1 MKLRFPML
9 ILFLA
14 VTATAAF
21 PPQAQKPLTRDQVM
35 DLVNAHMEA
44 PDLVKLI
51 HEHGIDFDV
60 TEDYVQA
67 LRNAGVEAPV
77 LQALRAARPKPLT
90 KGQVLELVAGHVASE
105 RAAMLVK
112 QHGIDFVAD
121 EAYLET
127 LRLAGGDDV
136 LIAAVREAGKA
147 VTAELLV
154 VTSPDAEVYLDGA
167 LHGRADA
174 QGQLALKARPGAHA
188 LKVSLKGKK
197 DFEQSV
203 TLAVRQTTRIEARLE
218 DLAGSVRVQ
227 TSAGAE
233 VFLDNSSRG
242 SADGSGQLVIPNISP
257 GSHELRVSA
266 RGRAEFRQSITV
278 SPGQES
284 RVDAA
289 LTEIW
294 KRGLAAGAA
303 MENLKDGLKYVW
315 IPPGTFMMGCSPG
328 DNGCYESEQPA
339 HQVTITK
346 GFWIG
351 QTPVTVA
358 AYKRFVGA
366 TGRQMPPAPDFNNG
380 WTNENMP
387 IVAVT
392 WDEAQAYCT
401 WMGGRLP
408 TEAEWEYAARG
419 GSTEA
424 RYGPIDEVAWYDQNS
439 GSRTHDVGQKRAN
452 GFGLYDM
459 LGNVWEWVSDW
470 YDWYYY
476 QRSPAQDAQGPGS
489 GQDRVLRGGSWFDDP
504 RNVRVSVRYY
514 GGPGSRVSYVGVG
527 LRCAGEAGIPAPP
540 APVEPPRPPAPAAG
554 SRTTRENSKDGLKY
568 VSIPPGTLR
577 LFDPT
582 VDAGTHT
589 ITLNGVDTA
598 QPTTPFH
605 FDWGDGTE
613 SVGFF
618 PQTKVYQQSG
628 RTYSIKVMA
637 TYPDGSHG
645 SAETTAT
652 IP

>member
-1 MKLRFPML
+1 MKLRFLIL

-14 VTATAAF
+14 VTATPAF

-77 LQALRAARPKPLT
+77 IQALRAARPKPLT

-105 RAAMLVK
+105 RAATLVK

-136 LIAAVREAGKA
+136 LIAALREAGKT

-154 VTSPDAEVYLDGA
+154 VTSPDAEVYLDGE
-167 LHGRADA
+167 LKGHADE
-174 QGQLALKARPGAHA
+174 QGELAIKSKPGAHA

-197 DFEQSV
+197 DFEQGV
-203 TLAVRQTTRIEARLE
+203 TLAARQTTKIEARLE
-218 DLAGSVRVQ
+218 DIAPSPAQVR
-227 TSAGAE
+227 E
-233 VFLDNSSRG
+233 NS
-242 SADGSGQLVIPNISP
+242 
-257 GSHELRVSA
+257 
-266 RGRAEFRQSITV
+266 
-278 SPGQES
+278 
-284 RVDAA
+284 
-289 LTEIW
+289 
-294 KRGLAAGAA
+294 
-303 MENLKDGLKYVW
+303 KDGLKYVW
-315 IPPGTFMMGCSPG
+315 IPAGTFMMGCSPA
-328 DNGCYESEQPA
+328 DNECDGEEKPA

-346 GFWIG
+346 GFWFG
-351 QTPVTVA
+351 QTPVTVQ
-358 AYKRFVGA
+358 AYKRFAGA
-366 TGRQMPPAPDFNNG
+366 TGRQMPGAPDFNNG

-387 IVAVT
+387 IVNVT
-392 WDEAQAYCT
+392 WADAQAYCG
-401 WMGGRLP
+401 WVGGRLP

-424 RYGPIDEVAWYDQNS
+424 RYGPLDEVAWYDQNS
-439 GSRTHDVGQKRAN
+439 GAATHDVGQKHPN
-452 GFGLYDM
+452 GYGLYDV
-459 LGNVWEWVSDW
+459 LGNVGDWVSDW
-470 YDWYYY
+470 YDEKYY
-476 QRSPAQDAQGPGS
+476 QSSPSQDPQGPGS
-489 GQDRVLRGGSWFDDP
+489 GQRRVVRGESWVGLP
-504 RNVRVSVRYY
+504 RYVRVSNR
-514 GGPGSRVSYVGVG
+514 GTLHPGDRSGQVGF
-527 LRCAGEAGIPAPP
+527 RCAGEAGIPAPP
-540 APVEPPRPPAPAAG
+540 APVEPPRPAAPAAG
-554 SRTTRENSKDGLKY
+554 SRTTRENAKDGLKY
-568 VSIPPGTLR
+568 VWIPPGTLR

-582 VDAGTHT
+582 IDAGTHT
-589 ITLNGVDTA
+589 VTLNGVDTA